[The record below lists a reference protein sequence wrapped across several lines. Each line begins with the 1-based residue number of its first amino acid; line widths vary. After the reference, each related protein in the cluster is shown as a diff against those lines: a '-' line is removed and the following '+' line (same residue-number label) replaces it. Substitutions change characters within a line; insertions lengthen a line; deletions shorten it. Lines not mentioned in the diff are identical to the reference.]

1 MQHPQPRHPEGVVPS
16 SDAQALVAY
25 LNLLAKVFREGSV
38 PSEGSSTGPVV
49 AWMHVLEDETGARP
63 LWEVMFQLM
72 CHPVPQVISLHPSSA
87 CLKTCILLKLGTYG
101 FLRPLWAQRS
111 GHHHQH

>member
-72 CHPVPQVISLHPSSA
+72 CHPVPQVTSLHPESA
-87 CLKTCILLKLGTYG
+87 CLMSSVRTKMERRY
-101 FLRPLWAQRS
+101 
-111 GHHHQH
+111 QH